1 MKIGTSMA
9 KDPEDPGERKLAGH
23 IITEAQP
30 HSATLETI
38 ANLKF
43 LVILLLRITF
53 GALFCTTKRCSLD
66 SLGLPRSIHGLSYLD
81 KIPLRYHWHGL
92 ETAMFLRQMKWQ
104 QTTQNWVQPATATDE
119 KAQLQL

>member
-1 MKIGTSMA
+1 M
-9 KDPEDPGERKLAGH
+9 
-23 IITEAQP
+23 TEAQP

-53 GALFCTTKRCSLD
+53 SALFCTTKRCSLD
-66 SLGLPRSIHGLSYLD
+66 SLGLTSINTRSGLSYSD